1 VPYKGRTMRRYGE
14 NNRMGIEDKV
24 AVVTGAASGIGRG
37 AALVFAREG
46 AKVVVTDGINLE
58 GGRETVRLIREAGG
72 EATFVTCDVT
82 KESDVEAM
90 VAKTVELYGS
100 LDFAYN
106 NAGIGPDAVR
116 IPVEPIAE
124 SSTELWQKHLDVN
137 LTGVY
142 LCLKYEMRQMIK
154 QEKGAI
160 VNCSSAQA
168 FRQIP
173 GFAAYGSTKTGI
185 VALTKV
191 AALEG
196 ARSGIRVNCVC
207 PGPIANTMLSDNIT
221 SIEGMRERMTE
232 AVPLGRM
239 GDPQDDMGEA
249 VLWLCSDA
257 ASFITGAIVP
267 VDGGLAI

>member
-1 VPYKGRTMRRYGE
+1 MRRYGD
-14 NNRMGIEDKV
+14 NNRMGIEGKV
-24 AVVTGAASGIGRG
+24 AAVTGAASGIGRG
-37 AALVFAREG
+37 AAIVFAREG
-46 AKVVVTDGINLE
+46 AKVVVTDGIDLE
-58 GGRETVRLIREAGG
+58 GGQETVRLIREAGG
-72 EATFVTCDVT
+72 EAAFVACDVS
-82 KESDVEAM
+82 KEGDVEAM

-106 NAGIGPDAVR
+106 NAGVGPDGVR
-116 IPVEPIAE
+116 IPIEPIAE
-124 SSTELWQKHLDVN
+124 SSTELWLRHLDVN

-154 QEKGAI
+154 QGKGAI

>member
-1 VPYKGRTMRRYGE
+1 MRRYGE
-14 NNRMGIEDKV
+14 NNRMGIEGKV

-37 AALVFAREG
+37 AAIVFAREG
-46 AKVVVTDGINLE
+46 AKVVVTDGVNMD
-58 GGRETVRLIREAGG
+58 GGRETVAIIEKAGG
-72 EATFVTCDVT
+72 DAAFVECDVSV
-82 KESDVEAM
+82 ESDVEAM
-90 VAKTVELYGS
+90 VAETVRLYGS

-106 NAGIGPDAVR
+106 NAGLGPDGVR
-116 IPVEPIAE
+116 IPIESIVE
-124 SSTELWQKHLDVN
+124 SSTDRWLKQVDVN

-142 LCLKYEMRQMIK
+142 LCLKHEMRQMAR
-154 QEKGAI
+154 QGKGAI
-160 VNCSSAQA
+160 VNCASAQA

-185 VALTKV
+185 AALTKV

-196 ARSGIRVNCVC
+196 AKSGIRVNCVC

-221 SIEGMRERMTE
+221 SSVEGMKERMISG
-232 AVPLGRM
+232 VPLNRW
-239 GDPQDDMGEA
+239 GDPEDDMGEA

-257 ASFITGAIVP
+257 SSFITGAIVP